1 MTIPR
6 FRLVESGIYEI
17 GRDPESTGERV
28 SGLHEAANQLAREQV
43 EDFRR
48 QLMKIALMAADMDR
62 AGGMIPPGIR
72 DIALRLGTDMASRAK
87 MLDPLIQ
94 RAWPEAYKGRNNGQ

>member
-17 GRDPESTGERV
+17 GREPETMGERV

-43 EDFRR
+43 EEFRR
-48 QLMKIALMAADMDR
+48 QLLKLAVMAADMDR
-62 AGGMIPPGIR
+62 AGGMIPVGIR
-72 DIALRLGTDMASRAK
+72 DIALRLGTDMAMRAK

-94 RAWPEAYKGRNNGQ
+94 RTWPEPYKGRNNGQ